1 MKSVMPVSVAALV
14 LAIVACA
21 GLETWLERQ
30 AADARRASVSFTS
43 IVRGNG
49 SGVAE
54 SREIVV
60 ESAPDWRTL
69 WTHHAPGTPPPSVDF
84 ATEVVV
90 GVLAGE
96 RPGTGYEVDIIAIER
111 HSAETTVVYRV
122 TDPPKDALAVE
133 MLTSPF
139 HLARLPRQD
148 LPIRFQRQ

>member
-43 IVRGNG
+43 IVRGTG
-49 SGVAE
+49 SG
-54 SREIVV
+54 
-60 ESAPDWRTL
+60 DWRTL